1 VEVVGH
7 AAIFSPDRPPRA
19 TLTAV
24 ETVAGAFLVVLPVAY
39 TVVIAGLAR
48 TFDYP
53 GMLRRPTA
61 EVLARVRAGGTRLVW
76 LWWAFAMCAVLFV
89 PTSTL
94 LVSSMS
100 EVSGELRAT
109 IVAIGVLAAVVQLLG
124 LVRWSFVVPWLA
136 REAVGAS
143 EARTEAIDV
152 AFQSLNRSLG
162 VAIGEHLVFLL
173 TGVWTALTG
182 AAMLAPGGLPVW
194 LGVVGLPIG
203 VALVVCSVE
212 FVGPFERD
220 GWAFAAR
227 LEPIAFAAWSAWL
240 LTVGLVV
247 LVMR

>member
-1 VEVVGH
+1 M
-7 AAIFSPDRPPRA
+7 AAPSGSSHA
-19 TLTAV
+19 TLTPV
-24 ETVAGAFLVVLPVAY
+24 ETVAGAFLVVLAVAY
-39 TVVIAGLAR
+39 NVVLVGLAR

-53 GMLRRPTA
+53 DVLRLPTD
-61 EVLARVRAGGTRLVW
+61 EVLTRFRAGGTRLIW

-109 IVAIGVLAAVVQLLG
+109 VVSIGVLAAVVQLLG

-162 VAIGEHLVFLL
+162 VAIGEHLVYLL
-173 TGVWTALTG
+173 TGAWTALTA
-182 AAMLAPGGLPVW
+182 AAMLVPGGLPAW
-194 LGVVGLPIG
+194 LGIVGLPIG
-203 VALVVCSVE
+203 AALVVCSVE

-220 GWAFAAR
+220 GWAFARR
-227 LEPIAFAAWSAWL
+227 LAPVAYAAWTAWL
-240 LTVGLVV
+240 LAAGVVILVV
-247 LVMR
+247 R